1 MKLLLIRHGDPD
13 YEHDSLTEK
22 GWREAALLSERM
34 ARTPVDAFYVSPLGR
49 AKDTA
54 SLTLRKLHR
63 RAEIKDWLQEF
74 TYRLTNPVTG
84 EKELPWDRMPAEW
97 TRMPLLYEK
106 DAFLDAPLLATG
118 PIREKYAEVCSG
130 LDALLAEHGYERD
143 GNLYRAVRPNRETVA
158 LFCHFGVSCVL
169 LSHLLGCS
177 PYIFWQGSVAA
188 PTSVTTLCTEERQQG
203 IAIFRMSSFGDISHL
218 YAGNEEPSF
227 AARFCETYDCLE
239 ERH

>member
-22 GWREAALLSERM
+22 GWREASLLSERM
-34 ARTPVDAFYVSPLGR
+34 ERTPVDAFYVSPLGR

-54 SLTLRKLHR
+54 SLTLRSLHR

-74 TYRLTNPVTG
+74 TYHLTNPVTG
-84 EKELPWDRMPAEW
+84 EKEL
-97 TRMPLLYEK
+97 
-106 DAFLDAPLLATG
+106 LDAPLLATG
-118 PIREKYAEVCSG
+118 PIREKYTEVCRG
-130 LDALLAEHGYERD
+130 LDALLAQHGYERD
-143 GNLYRAVRPNRETVA
+143 GNLYRAVRPNRETLA

-188 PTSVTTLCTEERQQG
+188 PTSVTSLCTEERQQG
-203 IAIFRMSSFGDISHL
+203 IAIFRMSSFGDTSHL

-227 AARFCETYDCLE
+227 AARFCETYDCFE